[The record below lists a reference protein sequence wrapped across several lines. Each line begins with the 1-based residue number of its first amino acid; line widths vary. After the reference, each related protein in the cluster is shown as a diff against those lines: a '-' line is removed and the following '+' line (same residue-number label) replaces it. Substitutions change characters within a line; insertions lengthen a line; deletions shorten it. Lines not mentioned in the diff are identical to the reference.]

1 MAPFIRRVSVQ
12 ISRNP
17 AAHNPASRVKAVRDC
32 LFDDSGDA
40 DCNLVL
46 ELEYVL
52 ERAVETVGPEMGAV
66 TGVDQLL
73 GGLCEV

>member
-1 MAPFIRRVSVQ
+1 MEVVGSQ
-12 ISRNP
+12 ITGWSLQR
-17 AAHNPASRVKAVRDC
+17 STDFSSLQGR
-32 LFDDSGDA
+32 LDDSGDA

-73 GGLCEV
+73 GGLC

>member
-1 MAPFIRRVSVQ
+1 LQGR
-12 ISRNP
+12 
-17 AAHNPASRVKAVRDC
+17 
-32 LFDDSGDA
+32 LDDSGDA

-66 TGVDQLL
+66 TGVARGQTERLREKPFGL
-73 GGLCEV
+73 MAEGGG